1 MESRVLIPRP
11 LLFWAGVLVCSAGV
25 GEHVVMFVDSASMNY
40 HMAHMPMGA
49 SMWLAMAA
57 IVAGLVMAGGGLV
70 PRRLPAAIVPA
81 PEEPEPEPVSE
92 ARRALAR
99 RRLVAVLSFALVV
112 DQMKPATL
120 AFMLPGAR
128 AEYGLTAAEVAW
140 LPMGG
145 LTGTVAGSLLWGHLA
160 DRIGRRAAV
169 LLAALLF
176 VATTVCGAMPSF
188 EASVLMCLLMGM
200 SAGGMLP
207 IVYALMSEV
216 LPGRSGVMVLQ
227 AGLTTVGGY
236 LAASGL
242 AAVFEPIAGWRILWF
257 VQLPL
262 ALALL
267 ALNRWIPESP
277 AFLASRGRLAEARRM
292 SRLFGLSTTPR
303 AAVPARRQ
311 GPGALFGRDYL
322 TQTLIICGYGLAWG
336 VIYWGFLT
344 FLPSLLG
351 KAGVGAKPPQILFV
365 SSLLSIPGTAVGA
378 WLYSRWSS
386 RRTMALYGAVTAVSL
401 LALLVIPLR
410 SAPAVVLVLMGLLT
424 GASGVV
430 AVMGPYAAQT
440 YPTAFRGMGSGL
452 AAACGKSGGM
462 FGPPLIAWMTSF
474 MSISRVAAVV
484 AVPMALA
491 AAAVAT
497 RGRET
502 VTAVRGADG
511 AGREDGGRKV
521 EEPGGAVIP

>member
-11 LLFWAGVLVCSAGV
+11 PLFWAGVLVCSAGV
-25 GEHVVMFVDSASMNY
+25 GEHIVMFVDSASMDY
-40 HMAHMPMGA
+40 RMAHMPVDA
-49 SMWLAMAA
+49 SMWLAMVA
-57 IVAGLVMAGGGLV
+57 IVAGLVMAAGGLV
-70 PRRLPAAIVPA
+70 PRRLPVEQA
-81 PEEPEPEPVSE
+81 PEVLEPDPGPVPE
-92 ARRALAR
+92 ARRTLAR

-128 AEYGLTAAEVAW
+128 AEYALTASEVAW

-145 LTGTVAGSLLWGHLA
+145 LTGTVIGSLLWGHLA

-188 EASVLMCLLMGM
+188 EASVFMCLLMGM

-303 AAVPARRQ
+303 AVEGPRQ
-311 GPGALFGRDYL
+311 GPGALFGRGYL

-336 VIYWGFLT
+336 LIYWGFLT
-344 FLPSLLG
+344 FLPSLLS
-351 KAGVGAKPPQILFV
+351 KVGVGVKPPQILFV

-386 RRTMALYGAVTAVSL
+386 RKTMALYGATASVSL
-401 LALLVIPLR
+401 LALLLIPLH
-410 SAPAVVLVLMGLLT
+410 SAPAVIVVLMGLLT
-424 GASGVV
+424 GTSGVV
-430 AVMGPYAAQT
+430 AVLGPYAAQT

-474 MSISRVAAVV
+474 MSLSRVAAVV

-491 AAAVAT
+491 ATAVAA
-497 RGRET
+497 RGKET
-502 VTAVRGADG
+502 
-511 AGREDGGRKV
+511 AGRAVAAEGPDHDGERSAAP
-521 EEPGGAVIP
+521 EGAATP